1 MQISKRLGAAVALV
15 TKNNRVADIGCDH
28 AYTSIYLVE
37 NKIASKV
44 IACDINKGPLQ
55 RAKEN
60 ISRYGYSAIIE
71 TRLSDGAKKIEHG
84 EVDTLLVS
92 GMGGGLVVKILSDSK
107 EVVESCT
114 ELILQPQS
122 EIYLVRKYLHEIG
135 YQITDENM
143 VIDEGK
149 YYVMMRA
156 TKADGH
162 QRYSDEVC
170 YQYGALLLKN
180 KNEILYQFLNK
191 EKGTYEGIL
200 HMLFKMQTEHS
211 KKREDEVKQQLEY
224 IVEGL
229 RYYEM

>member
-37 NKIASKV
+37 NRIAPKI
-44 IACDINKGPLQ
+44 IACDINKGPLE

-60 ISRYGYSAIIE
+60 IARFGYSSIIE
-71 TRLSDGAKKIEHG
+71 TRLSDGAKNIEPG

-107 EVVESCT
+107 EVVESCS

-122 EIYLVRKYLHEIG
+122 EIFLVRKYLHKIG

-143 VIDEGK
+143 IIDDGK
-149 YYVMMRA
+149 YYVVMRA
-156 TKADGH
+156 TKEDYQ
-162 QRYSDEVC
+162 QRYTKEVC
-170 YQYGALLLKN
+170 YQYGAKLLEN
-180 KNEILYQFLNK
+180 KNEILYQFLMK
-191 EKGTYEGIL
+191 EKATYESIQNKL
-200 HMLFKMQTEHS
+200 LTMQTEHS
-211 KKREDEVKQQLEY
+211 KKREEEVKQQLEY
-224 IVEGL
+224 IEEGL
-229 RYYEM
+229 QYYEM

>member
-37 NKIASKV
+37 NGIASKV

-60 ISRYGYSAIIE
+60 IARYGYDSIIE
-71 TRLSDGAKKIEHG
+71 TRLSDGAKKIEPG

-107 EVVESCT
+107 EVVEACS

-122 EIYLVRKYLHEIG
+122 EIFLVRKYLHEIG
-135 YQITDENM
+135 YQITEENM
-143 VIDEGK
+143 VIDEEK

-156 TKADGH
+156 TKADC
-162 QRYSDEVC
+162 QPRYSEEVC
-170 YQYGALLLKN
+170 YQYGAKLLEN
-180 KNEILYQFLNK
+180 KNEILYQYLKK
-191 EKGTYEGIL
+191 EKATYESIL
-200 HMLFKMQTEHS
+200 EKLVMTQTQNS
-211 KKREDEVKQQLEY
+211 KKREEEVKQQLEY
-224 IVEGL
+224 IKEGL
-229 RYYEM
+229 RYYEV